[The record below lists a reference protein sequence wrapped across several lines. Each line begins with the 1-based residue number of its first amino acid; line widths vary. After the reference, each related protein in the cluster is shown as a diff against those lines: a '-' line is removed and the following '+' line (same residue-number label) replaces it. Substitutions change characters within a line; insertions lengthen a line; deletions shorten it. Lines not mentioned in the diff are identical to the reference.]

1 MLKLV
6 TLVSLLFFILISPD
20 ITTAQL
26 NQKQEDRLKELEKNE
41 KAWKEWKIKN
51 VEKATD
57 IKDFDKKIPP
67 EAGKKEKKMPQPDVS
82 EYETGRF
89 QAIRMDNNAIFLL
102 DTKEGHIWVWV
113 TQKDSNGIPSEF
125 LFYQGMLIPGRNMGD
140 LIDRTYKK
148 MNQEK

>member
-113 TQKDSNGIPSEF
+113 TQKDKNGIPSEF